1 MMLMKRLPKSGQRLA
16 KRMKR
21 ETSNTAVHPRW
32 PPPRI
37 RLARYLLPL
46 MILGLAVHLLLPQI
60 TSLEASINVIRSM
73 SLGLVSLAVIAQVC
87 SYLGSGYLLK
97 AIVNL
102 GQARLSMIRGV
113 LITLASTSIGLVAG
127 GWVGAAA
134 ATYRWVEKR
143 EDTSEEAILAGIL
156 PPLFNNILL
165 VIVTIIGLVYLLLG
179 YDLLGAQTI
188 GYSLFLALV
197 CLSFLIIIYGMQH
210 QATTEAFIFG
220 MVDRLMH
227 LFRRPYDPTPIH
239 VAVENIYTGLAL
251 LRHRGWLR
259 PALGSG
265 MNIGFDML
273 TLYFLFIAAG
283 NKVHPG
289 VLLAGYGLAFLL
301 GKIAFLFPGGVG
313 VIESGMT
320 AVYASLGIPNS
331 ISVVVILG
339 YRLFS
344 FWLPSLLG
352 FAAAGYLQKK

>member
-1 MMLMKRLPKSGQRLA
+1 M
-16 KRMKR
+16 
-21 ETSNTAVHPRW
+21 ETSRRMTGKTINKPLHHGL
-32 PPPRI
+32 PPPKI

-46 MILGLAVHLLLPQI
+46 IILGLAVHLLLPQI
-60 TSLEASINVIRSM
+60 ASLEDSISVVRSM
-73 SLGLVSLAVIAQVC
+73 SLWLVGLAVIAQVC

-97 AIVNL
+97 VIVGL
-102 GQARLSMIRGV
+102 GQSRLSIGRGV
-113 LITLASTSIGLVAG
+113 LITLAATSIGLVAG

-143 EDTSEEAILAGIL
+143 EDTSQEAVLAGIL

-165 VIVTIIGLVYLLLG
+165 VIVTFIGLVYLLID
-179 YDLLGAQTI
+179 YHLLCAQVI

-197 CLSFLIIIYGMQH
+197 GLSMLVIVYGMQH
-210 QATTEAFIFG
+210 QTTTETLVLRT
-220 MVDRLMH
+220 VDRLMH
-227 LFRRPYDPTPIH
+227 LLRRAYDPASIRN
-239 VAVENIYTGLAL
+239 AMENIYIGLAV
-251 LRHRGWLR
+251 LRNRGWIR

-283 NKVHPG
+283 HTVNPG
-289 VLLAGYGLAFLL
+289 VLVAGYGLAFLL

-320 AVYASLGIPNS
+320 AVYSSLGTPNS

-352 FAAAGYLQKK
+352 FAVAGYLQRR